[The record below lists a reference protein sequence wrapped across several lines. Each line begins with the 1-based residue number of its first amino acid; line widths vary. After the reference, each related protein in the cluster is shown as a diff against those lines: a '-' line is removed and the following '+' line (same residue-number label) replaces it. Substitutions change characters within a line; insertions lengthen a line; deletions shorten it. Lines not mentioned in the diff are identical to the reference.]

1 MIKSELFKYFIPAA
15 GTVYFTSYMTY
26 MVGVAEGKAN
36 MYNSVLERYTLT
48 LKKGYE
54 EPVKNPFMTQ
64 TDSNVF
70 ESFTSK

>member
-1 MIKSELFKYFIPAA
+1 MIKSEVLKYLIPSI

-26 MVGVAEGKAN
+26 MIGITEGKTK

-54 EPVKNPFMTQ
+54 EPVKNPFMAQ
-64 TDSNVF
+64 MDANVIQ
-70 ESFTSK
+70 SYTSK